1 MSKFK
6 EVITMEHRIGRKAAA
21 GILCLGLVCQN
32 AGLIPASAASGT
44 VTINEVCSKNTTI
57 AALDGNF
64 YDWVEL
70 YNAGNSPVDLSGWGL
85 SDKATKPYKFK
96 FADGTKINAK
106 SYLVI
111 YCDSKAADNDAS
123 IAPFGMSGSG
133 ETLTLSDANGTAAD
147 TLTFGSIAS
156 DASYGQYPDGSGNF
170 FDLACTPGKTNTAP
184 EGSAAVAT
192 PEFSL
197 ESGYYET
204 GKSVSIQVPSGT
216 TVYYTTDGTVP
227 TASSQKYTSPFT
239 LSDVSSNANKLSAEK
254 NISTYGYNPPSSP
267 VDKANII
274 RAVAVDAQG
283 RVSDVI
289 TRTYFVGKT
298 NSGYYKDMK
307 VVSLVTDPDNLFNYD
322 TGIYVLGKHYDEDNS
337 TGGEQ
342 GGMPG
347 FPGIPGW
354 GGAGGFKQA
363 WEMAANYTQSGKA
376 WERPATMTVFDKGN
390 KVLDQ
395 NVGIRI
401 KGGASRHN
409 AQKSFNVYAR
419 LDYGAPEMTY
429 DFFDGTSVKA
439 KNGKALK
446 SYTNISLRDGGND
459 NNNAIF
465 RDSLNQS
472 LVADRDCA
480 HQALSECIV
489 FIDGEFWGIYQICEK
504 LNDTYISDHYGVK
517 KSDVAMIKEGE
528 LEEGSD
534 ADLQDWNSLVQ
545 GAANGS
551 MSYAQVCE
559 KIDIQSFMDYFA
571 AQIYWSNQD
580 WPKRNTASWRSNT
593 VDSTNPYADGKWRM
607 IFFDTEYGQG
617 LYNSQNTTASY
628 DNFTRLAQDDSDLS
642 KMFTALLKNDQFAKD
657 FARTMMD
664 MANYN
669 FEPSRVAEK
678 AKYYSENFSKQAAD
692 TFKRFGSNN
701 NEQSYQSQWNTVVNF
716 YKQRFDPAE
725 KSLRQAVKLSAAPA
739 TLTVEN
745 SGNSGE
751 IQLNTLKLGAIDK
764 WSGKYH
770 KDYDLT
776 LTAAPKEGAAFD
788 HWEISGAQLTG
799 GSKNSETIT
808 VKLTG
813 SEATVKAVYGNN
825 GAHTAPVISYEK
837 GSGSVKLSW
846 TAVNGAEKYGVAG
859 YSGGKWTLLAS
870 CNETCY
876 ELKDL
881 TAGKE
886 YKVAVVAM
894 FGGSWNLDY
903 SNAITVTPKEEAVSQ
918 YPVVETQVKNGKI
931 GFKWNKVPGAEK
943 YGIGVYQA
951 NKWVVKKQLDG
962 SITTWTSPQVRS
974 GKYRLVVLAKVNGQ
988 WVNADVFKKAFYV
1001 TVS

>member
-1 MSKFK
+1 MN
-6 EVITMEHRIGRKAAA
+6 HRIGRKAAA

-32 AGLIPASAASGT
+32 AGLIPVSAASGT

-57 AALDGNF
+57 AAPDGNF

-70 YNAGNSPVDLSGWGL
+70 YNTGDSVVDLSGWGL
-85 SDKATKPYKFK
+85 SDKATKPFKFK
-96 FADGTKINAK
+96 IPDGTKIGAK

-111 YCDSKAADNDAS
+111 YCDSTAGAADTS

-133 ETLTLSDANGTAAD
+133 ETLTLSDANGNAAD

-156 DASYGQYPDGSGNF
+156 DTSYGQYPDGSGNF
-170 FDLACTPGKTNTAP
+170 FDLACTPGNANAAP
-184 EGSAAVAT
+184 EGSAAVAV
-192 PEFSL
+192 PEFTL
-197 ESGYYET
+197 ESGYYNAGET
-204 GKSVSIQVPSGT
+204 VSIQVPAGT

-227 TASSQKYTSPFT
+227 TASSQKYTAPFT
-239 LSDVSSNANKLSAEK
+239 LSDVSSNANKLSAER

-274 RAVAVDAQG
+274 RAVAVDASG

-307 VVSLVTDPDNLFNYD
+307 VVSIVTDPDNLFNYD
-322 TGIYVLGKHYDEDNS
+322 TGIYVLGRHYDEDNTS
-337 TGGEQ
+337 T
-342 GGMPG
+342 
-347 FPGIPGW
+347 GIPGW
-354 GGAGGFKQA
+354 GGLGGFGFKQA
-363 WEMAANYTQSGKA
+363 WEMEANYTQSGRE
-376 WERPATMTVFDKGN
+376 WERPAAMTVFDKGE
-390 KVLDQ
+390 KVIDQ

-409 AQKSFNVYAR
+409 AQKSFNIYAR

-439 KNGKALK
+439 KNGKTVK
-446 SYTNISLRDGGND
+446 SYTKISLRDGGND

-472 LVADRDCA
+472 LVADRDCG
-480 HQALSECIV
+480 HQAMSECIV

-504 LNDTYISDHYGVK
+504 LDNAYISDHYGVK

-528 LEEGSD
+528 VEEGSD
-534 ADLQDWNSLVQ
+534 ADLQDWNALLQ

-551 MSYAQVCE
+551 LSYEQICE

-580 WPKRNTASWRSNT
+580 WPKRNIASWRSNT
-593 VDSTNPYADGKWRM
+593 IDSSNPYADGKWRM

-617 LYNSQNTTASY
+617 LYNSQNTTANY
-628 DNFTRLAQDDSDLS
+628 DNFTRLAQDDNDVS

-664 MANYN
+664 LANYN
-669 FEPSRVAEK
+669 FRPDRVAEK
-678 AKYYSENFSKQAAD
+678 AKYYSDNFSQQAAD
-692 TFKRFGSNN
+692 TFKRFGSSNN
-701 NEQSYQSQWNTVVNF
+701 AQSYLNQWNTIVNF
-716 YKQRFDPAE
+716 YRQRFDPLE
-725 KSLRQAVKLSAAPA
+725 RTMRQAIKLSAEPA

-745 SGNSGE
+745 SSDSGE
-751 IQLNTLKLGAIDK
+751 IQLNTLKLGAIDS

-799 GSKNSETIT
+799 GTKNSETIT
-808 VKLTG
+808 VKITSSG
-813 SEATVKAVYGNN
+813 ATVKAVYGGQNQKIDYPTN
-825 GAHTAPVISYEK
+825 IKVNYDTQNHRVQLIWDKVEGAD
-837 GSGSVKLSW
+837 
-846 TAVNGAEKYGVAG
+846 KYCVGVYQA
-859 YSGGKWTLLAS
+859 GKWRILNS
-870 CNETCY
+870 N
-876 ELKDL
+876 L
-881 TAGKE
+881 TTNSYVSPKNLTPGKQ
-886 YKVAVVAM
+886 YKVAVAARVN
-894 FGGSWNLDY
+894 GNWNTTDPIK
-903 SNAITVTPKEEAVSQ
+903 NAVTVTIK
-918 YPVVETQVKNGKI
+918 
-931 GFKWNKVPGAEK
+931 
-943 YGIGVYQA
+943 
-951 NKWVVKKQLDG
+951 
-962 SITTWTSPQVRS
+962 
-974 GKYRLVVLAKVNGQ
+974 
-988 WVNADVFKKAFYV
+988 
-1001 TVS
+1001 